1 MKIDKKII
9 DLIIKNISGLEVLIL
24 ALLNAKNREPI
35 KSDLFFQKE
44 IFLVLN
50 YIKEMLPNADFI
62 SHTLGPYSEVAEKS
76 MNNLNSYNL
85 VKRIEQGYKI
95 TDLGMEILKEFKGKL
110 SKNKLEAIEDFK
122 DFLNDLTR
130 DELLVFTY
138 ISFPEFT
145 TESGI
150 KDEIYSKRK
159 PVAVSLY
166 KKGKIS
172 LEKAA
177 FLSGLS
183 LEEFTK
189 YLSSGT

>member
-1 MKIDKKII
+1 MDINKKIK
-9 DLIIKNISGLEVLIL
+9 DLIIKNISELELLIL
-24 ALLNAKNREPI
+24 ALLNAKDKESI

-50 YIKEMLPNADFI
+50 YIKDMLPNADFI

-76 MNNLNSYNL
+76 MSNLNSYNL
-85 VKRIEQGYKI
+85 VKRIDEGYEI
-95 TDLGMEILKEFKGKL
+95 TELGVEIYREFKGKL
-110 SKNKLEAIEDFK
+110 SKKKLEAIEDFK

-166 KKGKIS
+166 KKGKVS

-189 YLSSGT
+189 YLASGS